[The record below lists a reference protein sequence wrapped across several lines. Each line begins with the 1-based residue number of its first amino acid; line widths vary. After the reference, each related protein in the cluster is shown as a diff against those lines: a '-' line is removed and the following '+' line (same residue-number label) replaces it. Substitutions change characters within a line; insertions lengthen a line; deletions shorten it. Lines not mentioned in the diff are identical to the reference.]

1 MKKWEKPPVVHIT
14 HFTTSSSA
22 SSEWAKCSLNIH
34 PLSMCVPSRLSPK
47 RVSGCRKRCGKG
59 RSWKPRAPAAQ
70 EQGQQTCSEPGYV
83 QNAPGG
89 TSASRPAT
97 DGHLVRLRD
106 RTSRFSDGRV
116 SRWEC
121 PSQIKAS
128 PLFC

>member
-1 MKKWEKPPVVHIT
+1 MLPEYPSSVNVCPFSAVSQEGVRLPEEVWERQV
-14 HFTTSSSA
+14 
-22 SSEWAKCSLNIH
+22 
-34 PLSMCVPSRLSPK
+34 MR
-47 RVSGCRKRCGKG
+47 
-59 RSWKPRAPAAQ
+59 KPRAPAAQ
-70 EQGQQTCSEPGYV
+70 EQGQQTRSEPGYV